1 MPRRPRLDQ
10 PGQPQHIIQRGN
22 IRGVCFFADDDYYC
36 YLHWLRKAAADHHVA
51 VHAYVLMTNHVH
63 VLATP
68 AKARALAT
76 MMQSLGRRYVR
87 YVNATYKRSGTLWEG
102 RYKAGAVDAEEYLL
116 RVYRYIELNPVRAN
130 MVAYPHE
137 YRWSSHAINAGGK
150 ANDWLKPHA
159 LYLALGSGPA
169 ERTEAYLS
177 LFRIELDPEDTARI
191 RTAVNLG
198 IGVGDA
204 RFREELE
211 AAKQAKKKGGRKC
224 KDEHAPVGEQA
235 DLF

>member
-1 MPRRPRLDQ
+1 M
-10 PGQPQHIIQRGN
+10 
-22 IRGVCFFADDDYYC
+22 
-36 YLHWLRKAAADHHVA
+36 
-51 VHAYVLMTNHVH
+51 
-63 VLATP
+63 
-68 AKARALAT
+68 
-76 MMQSLGRRYVR
+76 
-87 YVNATYKRSGTLWEG
+87 NATYKRSGTPWEG

-159 LYLALGSGPA
+159 HYLALGSGPA
-169 ERTEAYLS
+169 ERSEAYLS